1 MSTTLKATGEF
12 AGATP
17 TLVVSSG
24 RGNTGR
30 PEIHLAIRDDS
41 DIEST
46 RAVFAWFDRD
56 DLLDAITTEDEK
68 IRHAVEIGEP
78 A

>member
-12 AGATP
+12 VAATP
-17 TLVVSSG
+17 ILTVSSG

-30 PEIHLAIRDDS
+30 PEIHLALRDDS
-41 DIEST
+41 DEST
-46 RAVFAWFDRD
+46 RTTFAWFDRD
-56 DLLDAITTEDEK
+56 DLLNAIHEADARVRRAIE
-68 IRHAVEIGEP
+68 VGEP

>member
-1 MSTTLKATGEF
+1 MSTTIRATGDF
-12 AGATP
+12 SGATP
-17 TLVVSSG
+17 SLTVSSG

-41 DIEST
+41 DDTT
-46 RAVFAWFDRD
+46 RTVFAWFDRD
-56 DLLDAITTEDEK
+56 ALLDAITTEDAK
-68 IRHAVEIGEP
+68 IREIVEIGEP

>member
-1 MSTTLKATGEF
+1 MSTTIRATGDF
-12 AGATP
+12 SGATP
-17 TLVVSSG
+17 TLTVSSG

-41 DIEST
+41 DDST
-46 RAVFAWFDRD
+46 RTVFAWFDRD
-56 DLLDAITTEDEK
+56 TLLDAITTEDAK
-68 IRHAVEIGEP
+68 IREIVEIGEP